1 MVRCELCK
9 DPEYIQRLKEL
20 CEKSPRTWYEVMQ
33 IAKFCK
39 QHPEL
44 SSLSGTA
51 LLPLMR
57 EKNNA
62 VQEEAIS
69 KAKEMLS
76 PDKPLINRIPDTIT
90 AKKTEA
96 ILNKIKKEKGL
107 LDENDEV
114 QKEIVDAEID
124 ITCPICGEVLHLY
137 HNNPQGT
144 HTLKNVKEPDQTIAI
159 RIPLEEIEIL
169 EETAEKLG
177 ISRSALVHSLIK
189 KRSEKEN
196 DRNDCLIL

>member
-1 MVRCELCK
+1 MVRCDMCK
-9 DPEYIQRLKEL
+9 DPKNIQRLTEL
-20 CEKSPRTWYEVMQ
+20 CEKSPRTWYEVTQ

-44 SSLSGTA
+44 SPLSGTA

-57 EKNNA
+57 EKNST

-76 PDKPLINRIPDTIT
+76 PDRPLIDRIPDKIT

-107 LDENDEV
+107 LDIGDEV
-114 QKEIVDAEID
+114 QTTIVDAETD
-124 ITCPICGEVLHLY
+124 IICPICGETLHLF

-144 HTLKNVKEPDQTIAI
+144 HSLKNIKEPDQTIAI

-169 EETAEKLG
+169 EETAEELG
-177 ISRSALVHSLIK
+177 ISRSSLIHSLIK
-189 KRSEKEN
+189 KRTEA
-196 DRNDCLIL
+196 L

>member
-1 MVRCELCK
+1 
-9 DPEYIQRLKEL
+9 
-20 CEKSPRTWYEVMQ
+20 MQ

-44 SSLSGTA
+44 SPLSGTA

-57 EKNNA
+57 EKNSA

-76 PDKPLINRIPDTIT
+76 PDRPLIDRIPDKIT

-96 ILNKIKKEKGL
+96 IVKKIKKEKGL
-107 LDENDEV
+107 LDTDDEV
-114 QKEIVDAEID
+114 QMKIVDAEID
-124 ITCPICGEVLHLY
+124 ITCPICGETLHLF
-137 HNNPQGT
+137 HNDPSGT
-144 HTLKNVKEPDQTIAI
+144 HTLKNTKEQDQTIAI

-169 EETAEKLG
+169 EKTADELG
-177 ISRSALVHSLIK
+177 ISRSSLVHSLVK
-189 KRSEKEN
+189 KRTEKEK
-196 DRNDCLIL
+196 

>member
-1 MVRCELCK
+1 MVRCDMCK
-9 DPEYIQRLKEL
+9 DPKNIQRLTEL
-20 CEKSPRTWYEVMQ
+20 CEKSPRTWYEVTQ

-51 LLPLMR
+51 LLPIMR
-57 EKNNA
+57 EKNST

-76 PDKPLINRIPDTIT
+76 PDRPLIDRIPDKIT

-107 LDENDEV
+107 FDMNDEV
-114 QKEIVDAEID
+114 QTEIVDAEMD
-124 ITCPICGEVLHLY
+124 ITCPICGETLHLF

-144 HTLKNVKEPDQTIAI
+144 HTLKNIKEPDQTIAI
-159 RIPLEEIEIL
+159 RIPLEDIEIL
-169 EETAEKLG
+169 EETAEELG
-177 ISRSALVHSLIK
+177 ISRSSLVHSLIK
-189 KRSEKEN
+189 KRTEKEK
-196 DRNDCLIL
+196 

>member
-1 MVRCELCK
+1 MVRCDMCK
-9 DPEYIQRLKEL
+9 DPKNIQRLTEL
-20 CEKSPRTWYEVMQ
+20 CEKSPRTWYEVTQ

-51 LLPLMR
+51 LLPIMR
-57 EKNNA
+57 EKNST
-62 VQEEAIS
+62 VQEEAIL

-76 PDKPLINRIPDTIT
+76 PDRPLINRIPDKIT

-96 ILNKIKKEKGL
+96 ILKKIKKEKGL
-107 LDENDEV
+107 LDTEDDEV
-114 QKEIVDAEID
+114 QTKIIDTELD
-124 ITCPICGEVLHLY
+124 ITCPICGETLHLF

-144 HTLKNVKEPDQTIAI
+144 HTLKNIKEPDQTIAI

-169 EETAEKLG
+169 EKTADELG
-177 ISRSALVHSLIK
+177 ISRSSLVHSLVK
-189 KRSEKEN
+189 KRTEKEK
-196 DRNDCLIL
+196 